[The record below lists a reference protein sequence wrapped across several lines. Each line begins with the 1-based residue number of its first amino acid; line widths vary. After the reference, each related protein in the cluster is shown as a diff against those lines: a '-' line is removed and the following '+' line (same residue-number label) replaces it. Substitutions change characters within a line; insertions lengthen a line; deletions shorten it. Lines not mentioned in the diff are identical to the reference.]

1 MGLFSFLKNV
11 GASVLGGK
19 NNAGDIEKM
28 LNKEL
33 SGKILNLK
41 AEVSE
46 STAKLS
52 GTCDSLPTKEK
63 AILLTGNTKGIDLVD
78 GDNLLYP
85 EPKPAEAAAP
95 VPGAVPE
102 LAETEVSQFYEIKS
116 GDTLSKIAKQHY
128 GDANKYPLIFEANRE
143 VIKHP
148 DKIYPGQQI
157 RIPKLK

>member
-19 NNAGDIEKM
+19 NNAEDIEKM

-33 SGKILNLK
+33 SGKIMNLK
-41 AEVSE
+41 AAVSE

-78 GDNLLYP
+78 GDSLLYP
-85 EPKPAEAAAP
+85 EPKSAEAAPA
-95 VPGAVPE
+95 PGAVPE
-102 LAETEVSQFYEIKS
+102 LVETESSQFYEIKS
-116 GDTLSKIAKQHY
+116 GDTLSKIAKQYY
-128 GDANKYPLIFEANRE
+128 GDASKYPLIFEANRE

-157 RIPKLK
+157 RIPKRK

>member
-11 GASVLGGK
+11 GAAVLGGK
-19 NNAGDIEKM
+19 NNAEDIEKM

-41 AEVSE
+41 AEVAE

-52 GTCDSLPTKEK
+52 GTCDSLSTKEK

-85 EPKPAEAAAP
+85 EPKSAEAAAET
-95 VPGAVPE
+95 VPE
-102 LAETEVSQFYEIKS
+102 LVETESSQFYEIKS
-116 GDTLSKIAKQHY
+116 GDTLSKIAKQYY